1 MKELLFK
8 PKDITVDVLN
18 GRMKSK
24 AKDEVMQRFANNE
37 SQVLVS
43 TTVVEV
49 GVNVPNATVMMI
61 ENADRF
67 GLAQLH
73 QLRGRVGRGDA
84 QSYCIFINS
93 SNSKKSKKRLE
104 ILNKSNDGF
113 YIASEDLK
121 LRGPGDFFGI
131 RQSGDLAFA
140 LADVYQDSD
149 VLKEASE
156 MVDEVLEAD
165 PALCT
170 PENRILKKKM
180 DEFAKEQLKRM
191 NL

>member
-1 MKELLFK
+1 MHSRIAF
-8 PKDITVDVLN
+8 
-18 GRMKSK
+18 
-24 AKDEVMQRFANNE
+24 
-37 SQVLVS
+37 
-43 TTVVEV
+43 
-49 GVNVPNATVMMI
+49 
-61 ENADRF
+61 
-67 GLAQLH
+67 
-73 QLRGRVGRGDA
+73 
-84 QSYCIFINS
+84 CINS
-93 SNSKKSKKRLE
+93 QIQRNQKNRLE

-170 PENRILKKKM
+170 PENRILKN
-180 DEFAKEQLKRM
+180 E
-191 NL
+191 NG

>member
-1 MKELLFK
+1 MHFHQFVKFKEIK
-8 PKDITVDVLN
+8 
-18 GRMKSK
+18 
-24 AKDEVMQRFANNE
+24 
-37 SQVLVS
+37 
-43 TTVVEV
+43 
-49 GVNVPNATVMMI
+49 
-61 ENADRF
+61 
-67 GLAQLH
+67 
-73 QLRGRVGRGDA
+73 
-84 QSYCIFINS
+84 
-93 SNSKKSKKRLE
+93 KKRLE

-180 DEFAKEQLKRM
+180 DEFAKEQLKENESVM
-191 NL
+191 SLNG